1 MFNKIIYTTAL
12 AAIVLTGASGCASD
26 AASGDGAGSRGA
38 ATQADAPVTEAAAAT
53 PQTAAGKTA
62 ADLRG
67 GAPVPAKRNGLTAA
81 DRAKFLEAIGSA
93 AAGDSAF
100 FIENLEK
107 RLGRKIENAAMT
119 FHALGGG
126 KYLVETMVG
135 QGARTGTS
143 VYALYQETGA
153 NKALA
158 KALRLD
164 EYSKEN
170 GKIVKRTVDVVV
182 GAPYF
187 DEKTKLLTVI
197 ASGRGTGGCGS
208 YAKYKFTGDRAETV
222 EARYSPCGDDYETPP
237 EKWEKLTLIA
247 GERLNSEREGSGDAG
262 EYEHI
267 AENHASVL
275 ENYLKNKPGL
285 RPAIPADYDRANPE
299 LAANRQSS
307 PAGHPYY
314 VRGDFSGD
322 GREDFAVILK
332 SAKGDRAFT
341 YAIFN
346 APFNPKN
353 PQAAS
358 SGQTDYRFVLH
369 YNKKPEESSRRLY
382 IGSYDSDDGLYIEP
396 NGNGYKFV
404 ELLGDM
410 P

>member
-12 AAIVLTGASGCASD
+12 AAIVLSGCASD
-26 AASGDGAGSRGA
+26 AANSGGGTANGGEPA
-38 ATQADAPVTEAAAAT
+38 QTNAPATE
-53 PQTAAGKTA
+53 TAASETAAVKTA
-62 ADLRG
+62 TDLRG
-67 GAPVPAKRNGLTAA
+67 GASVPAKRNGLTAA
-81 DRAKFLEAIGSA
+81 DRAKFLEAIGA
-93 AAGDSAF
+93 QEEAAGDSEF
-100 FIENLEK
+100 FLENLEK
-107 RLGRKIENAAMT
+107 RLGRKIENAAMI

-126 KYLVETMVG
+126 KYLVEIMVG

-164 EYSKEN
+164 EYWKEN
-170 GKIVKRTVDVVV
+170 GKIVKRTVDEVV
-182 GAPYF
+182 GNPYF

-197 ASGRGTGGCGS
+197 AAGRGTGGCGS

-247 GERLNSEREGSGDAG
+247 GERLNSEREGDSDAG

-267 AENHASVL
+267 AENHAGVL

-285 RPAIPADYDRANPE
+285 RPATPADYDRANPK
-299 LAANRQSS
+299 LAANRQSAQS
-307 PAGHPYY
+307 PHPYY

-332 SAKGDRAFT
+332 SAKGDRAFN

-353 PQAAS
+353 PQPAS
-358 SGQTDYRFVLH
+358 FGQADYRFVLH
-369 YNKKPEESSRRLY
+369 YNKKPEEASRRLY

-396 NGNGYKFV
+396 DGKGYKFV